1 MVILLMIYMKYFGV
15 KTLKT
20 YGAIMALAGLFV
32 DCTCESQ
39 PSSWAF
45 SCGPI
50 KTAKLESAK
59 QCTTDNHMYH
69 KALTEPK

>member
-1 MVILLMIYMKYFGV
+1 
-15 KTLKT
+15 
-20 YGAIMALAGLFV
+20 MALAGLFV

-50 KTAKLESAK
+50 KRERGKLGEQSNTVTIHDTKFSLSLFGTKIA
-59 QCTTDNHMYH
+59 
-69 KALTEPK
+69 